1 MRKQI
6 IGVTCVF
13 CVLVG
18 LVFAEDKKSKDT
30 VKEAKTDGSAKR
42 VMIVYPARSAP
53 VNELT
58 STLSE
63 VFENS
68 EVSVVADNL
77 SNLLIIQVDEKSRE
91 KVLSLLEQLDKP
103 LRSVAI
109 QVHLL
114 KTRGKDLD
122 EVDLKGL
129 SGSSDEVQK
138 RIRELERAGR
148 IYVAN
153 RMQLTALENQK
164 SMLQVGER
172 VAVETGSMVSR
183 EGSRIS
189 NYKDYSVGT
198 IISVQTRVSE
208 DSGITMN
215 FDFEKSE
222 VVPGEKSDDKA
233 VFVPSSTATLVT
245 QTTVQL
251 RDGHSVLAGN
261 LVSRSANET
270 EEAYLIVGARI
281 VDAGDAA
288 KKVTFRSF
296 TQRQPIN
303 TAARSFSPSSRNRAT
318 SGFQRSSSSADSK
331 ERLARMASAMMAR
344 YDTNKDNVLTAEEW
358 KKMPSST
365 SDADADKDGKIT
377 AEEFSEWIVKRGF
390 RSRSQPPSSRGS
402 D

>member
-1 MRKQI
+1 MK
-6 IGVTCVF
+6 
-13 CVLVG
+13 
-18 LVFAEDKKSKDT
+18 
-30 VKEAKTDGSAKR
+30 
-42 VMIVYPARSAP
+42 
-53 VNELT
+53 
-58 STLSE
+58 
-63 VFENS
+63 NS
-68 EVSVVADNL
+68 EVSVVPDNL

-122 EVDLKGL
+122 DVDLKGL

-189 NYKDYSVGT
+189 NYKDYQVGT
-198 IISVQTRVSE
+198 IISVQTRVSD

-222 VVPGEKSDDKA
+222 VVPGEKSDDKKA

-251 RDGHSVLAGN
+251 RDGNSVLAGN
-261 LVSRSANET
+261 LVSRSASET
-270 EEAYLIVGARI
+270 EEAYLIVSARI

-288 KKVTFRSF
+288 KGVDVPFIHAAPADQHRRAILFSF
-296 TQRQPIN
+296 
-303 TAARSFSPSSRNRAT
+303 
-318 SGFQRSSSSADSK
+318 
-331 ERLARMASAMMAR
+331 L
-344 YDTNKDNVLTAEEW
+344 
-358 KKMPSST
+358 
-365 SDADADKDGKIT
+365 
-377 AEEFSEWIVKRGF
+377 
-390 RSRSQPPSSRGS
+390 
-402 D
+402 

>member
-1 MRKQI
+1 
-6 IGVTCVF
+6 
-13 CVLVG
+13 
-18 LVFAEDKKSKDT
+18 
-30 VKEAKTDGSAKR
+30 
-42 VMIVYPARSAP
+42 
-53 VNELT
+53 
-58 STLSE
+58 
-63 VFENS
+63 
-68 EVSVVADNL
+68 
-77 SNLLIIQVDEKSRE
+77 LIIQVDEKSRE

-261 LVSRSANET
+261 LVSRSASET

-331 ERLARMASAMMAR
+331 ERLARMTSAMMAR

-358 KKMPSST
+358 KKMPPST